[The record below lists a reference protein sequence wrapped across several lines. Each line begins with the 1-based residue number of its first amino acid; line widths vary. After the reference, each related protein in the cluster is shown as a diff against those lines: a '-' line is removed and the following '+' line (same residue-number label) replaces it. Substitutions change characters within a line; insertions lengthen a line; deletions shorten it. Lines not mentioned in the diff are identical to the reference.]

1 MRSQKTKINLLFI
14 GDPDS
19 GYLSNINSLSLHQI
33 SIFMS
38 FESLGLSHN
47 IIHSVKKLGYLKP
60 FPIQEQAVPV
70 ILQGKD
76 LMGIAQTGSGKTA
89 CFVMPILEKLQNS
102 EVKKDRNVQVLILVP
117 TRELAIQIDEVFR
130 AFTENLKRDI
140 RTMAVYGGVSINP
153 QMKGMFGVEI
163 LIATPGRLLDLID
176 HNALSISG
184 IQHLVIDEADK
195 MFQLG
200 FGEEMNK
207 LFAMMPVVKQ
217 TTLFSA
223 TLNDKVSE
231 MKERLSIN
239 PVIIEIKKEEVEIDN
254 IEQLAYH
261 VSPENKGPFLR
272 YLIKE
277 KKVEKALIFVSSTRS
292 ADNLVEKLKKNKI
305 KAVAIHSQ
313 KSQGARRNNL
323 EEFKVNGAQILVA
336 TDLIGRGIHIE
347 SLPCVINY
355 ELPRSPLDYIHRIG
369 RTGRAGEKG
378 TAINI
383 LTDDELQHFRVIQKK
398 MGRKVTLQ
406 RTEGVDLHGY

>member
-1 MRSQKTKINLLFI
+1 
-14 GDPDS
+14 
-19 GYLSNINSLSLHQI
+19 
-33 SIFMS
+33 MS
-38 FESLGLSHN
+38 FESLGLSNN
-47 IIHSVKKLGYLKP
+47 IINSVKKLGYLKP
-60 FPIQEQAVPV
+60 FPIQEQAIPV
-70 ILQGKD
+70 ILEGKD

-89 CFVMPILEKLQNS
+89 CFVMPILEKLQNK
-102 EVKKDRNVQVLILVP
+102 EVKKDRNIQVLILVP

-130 AFTENLKRDI
+130 AFTDNLKRDI

-153 QMKGMFGVEI
+153 QMKGMFGVEV
-163 LIATPGRLLDLID
+163 LIATPGRLLDLIE

-184 IQHLVIDEADK
+184 IRHLVIDEADK

-207 LFAMMPVVKQ
+207 LFGLMPVMKQ
-217 TTLFSA
+217 VTLFSA
-223 TLNDKVSE
+223 TLDDKVSE
-231 MKERLSIN
+231 MKERLSIK
-239 PVIIEIKKEEVEIDN
+239 PTLIEIKREEVQIDD

-305 KAVAIHSQ
+305 KAVAIHGQ

-336 TDLIGRGIHIE
+336 TDLLGRGIHIDA
-347 SLPCVINY
+347 LPCVINY

-398 MGRKVTLQ
+398 MGKKVTLQ
-406 RTEGVDLHGY
+406 RTEGIELHGY

>member
-1 MRSQKTKINLLFI
+1 
-14 GDPDS
+14 
-19 GYLSNINSLSLHQI
+19 
-33 SIFMS
+33 MS

-47 IIHSVKKLGYLKP
+47 IIRSVNKLGYLKP
-60 FPIQEQAVPV
+60 FPIQEQAIPV

-89 CFVMPILEKLQNS
+89 CFVMPILEKLQNA

-130 AFTENLKRDI
+130 AFTDNLKREI

-153 QMKGMFGVEI
+153 QMKGMFGVEV

-207 LFAMMPVVKQ
+207 LFALMPVGRQ

-223 TLNDKVSE
+223 TLNDKVAE

-239 PVIIEIKKEEVEIDN
+239 PTMIEIKKEEVEIDN

-369 RTGRAGEKG
+369 RTGRANEKG

-398 MGRKVTLQ
+398 MGKKITLQ
-406 RTEGVDLHGY
+406 RTEGIDLHGY

>member
-1 MRSQKTKINLLFI
+1 
-14 GDPDS
+14 
-19 GYLSNINSLSLHQI
+19 
-33 SIFMS
+33 MS

-47 IIHSVKKLGYLKP
+47 IIRSVNKLGYLKP

-89 CFVMPILEKLQNS
+89 CFVMPILEKLQNE

-130 AFTENLKRDI
+130 AFTDNLKREV

-153 QMKGMFGVEI
+153 QMKGMFGVEV

-184 IQHLVIDEADK
+184 IKHLVIDEADK

-207 LFAMMPVVKQ
+207 LFAMMPAAKQ
-217 TTLFSA
+217 TILFSA
-223 TLNDKVSE
+223 TLNDKVAE

-239 PVIIEIKKEEVEIDN
+239 PAVIEIKKEEVEIDN

-261 VSPENKGPFLR
+261 VAPENKGPFLR

-369 RTGRAGEKG
+369 RTGRANEKG
-378 TAINI
+378 TAISI

-406 RTEGVDLHGY
+406 RTEGIDLHGY

>member
-1 MRSQKTKINLLFI
+1 
-14 GDPDS
+14 
-19 GYLSNINSLSLHQI
+19 
-33 SIFMS
+33 MS

-47 IIHSVKKLGYLKP
+47 IIQSVKKLGHLKP
-60 FPIQEQAVPV
+60 FPIQEQAIPV

-89 CFVMPILEKLQNS
+89 CFVMPILEKLQNA
-102 EVKKDRNVQVLILVP
+102 EVKKDRNIQVLILVP

-130 AFTENLKRDI
+130 AFTGNLKRDI

-153 QMKGMFGVEI
+153 QMKGMFGVEV
-163 LIATPGRLLDLID
+163 LIATPGRLLDLIE
-176 HNALSISG
+176 HKALSISE
-184 IQHLVIDEADK
+184 IKHLVIDEADK

-200 FGEEMNK
+200 FGDEMNK
-207 LFAMMPVVKQ
+207 LFALMPVMKQ
-217 TTLFSA
+217 TTMFSA
-223 TLNDKVSE
+223 TVDDKVSE
-231 MKERLSIN
+231 IKERLSHN
-239 PVIIEIKKEEVEIDN
+239 PVIIEIKKEAVEIDN

-261 VSPENKGPFLR
+261 VSPEHKGPFLR

-277 KKVEKALIFVSSTRS
+277 KKVEKALVFVSSTKS

-336 TDLIGRGIHIE
+336 TDLLGRGIHIE

-369 RTGRAGEKG
+369 RTGRANEKG
-378 TAINI
+378 TAISI

-398 MGRKVTLQ
+398 MGKKVTLQ
-406 RTEGVDLHGY
+406 RTEGIDLHGY

>member
-1 MRSQKTKINLLFI
+1 
-14 GDPDS
+14 
-19 GYLSNINSLSLHQI
+19 
-33 SIFMS
+33 MS

-47 IIHSVKKLGYLKP
+47 IIRSVKKLGYLKP

-70 ILQGKD
+70 ILEGKD

-89 CFVMPILEKLQNS
+89 CFVMPILEKLQNA
-102 EVKKDRNVQVLILVP
+102 EVKKNRNVQVLILVP

-130 AFTENLKRDI
+130 AFTENLKREV

-153 QMKGMFGVEI
+153 QMKGMFGVEV

-184 IQHLVIDEADK
+184 IKHLVIDEADK

-207 LFAMMPVVKQ
+207 LFAMMPVAKQ

-223 TLNDKVSE
+223 TLNDKVAE

-239 PVIIEIKKEEVEIDN
+239 PIIIEIKKEEVEIDN

-261 VSPENKGPFLR
+261 VAPENKGPFLR

-369 RTGRAGEKG
+369 RTGRANEKG
-378 TAINI
+378 TAISI

-406 RTEGVDLHGY
+406 RTEGIDLHGY

>member
-1 MRSQKTKINLLFI
+1 
-14 GDPDS
+14 
-19 GYLSNINSLSLHQI
+19 
-33 SIFMS
+33 MS

-47 IIHSVKKLGYLKP
+47 IIRSVSKLGYLKP

-76 LMGIAQTGSGKTA
+76 LMGIAETGSGKTA
-89 CFVMPILEKLQNS
+89 CFAMPILEKLQNA
-102 EVKKDRNVQVLILVP
+102 EVKKDRNIQVLILVP
-117 TRELAIQIDEVFR
+117 TRELAIQIDEVFK
-130 AFTENLKRDI
+130 AFTDNLKREI

-153 QMKGMFGVEI
+153 QMKGMYGVEV

-207 LFAMMPVVKQ
+207 LFAMMPVAKQ

-239 PVIIEIKKEEVEIDN
+239 PIIIEIKKEEVEIDN

-398 MGRKVTLQ
+398 MGKKITLQ
-406 RTEGVDLHGY
+406 RTEGIELHGY

>member
-1 MRSQKTKINLLFI
+1 
-14 GDPDS
+14 
-19 GYLSNINSLSLHQI
+19 
-33 SIFMS
+33 MS

-47 IIHSVKKLGYLKP
+47 IIRSVKKLGYLKP
-60 FPIQEQAVPV
+60 FPIQEQTVPV
-70 ILQGKD
+70 ILRGKD

-89 CFVMPILEKLQNS
+89 CFVMPILEKLQNT

-130 AFTENLKRDI
+130 AFTDNLKREI

-153 QMKGMFGVEI
+153 QMKGLFGVEV

-195 MFQLG
+195 MFQSG

-207 LFAMMPVVKQ
+207 LFAMMPVARQ
-217 TTLFSA
+217 TILFSA

-239 PVIIEIKKEEVEIDN
+239 PTIVEIKKEEVEIDN

-261 VSPENKGPFLR
+261 VAPENKGPFLR

-277 KKVEKALIFVSSTRS
+277 KKVEKALIFVSSTRA

-323 EEFKVNGAQILVA
+323 EEFKSNGAQILVA

-369 RTGRAGEKG
+369 RTGRAHEKG
-378 TAINI
+378 TAITI

-406 RTEGVDLHGY
+406 RTEDVNLHGY

>member
-1 MRSQKTKINLLFI
+1 
-14 GDPDS
+14 
-19 GYLSNINSLSLHQI
+19 
-33 SIFMS
+33 MS

-47 IIHSVKKLGYLKP
+47 IIRSVNKLGYLKP

-130 AFTENLKRDI
+130 AFTENLKREV

-378 TAINI
+378 TVINI

-406 RTEGVDLHGY
+406 RTEGIDLHGY

>member
-1 MRSQKTKINLLFI
+1 
-14 GDPDS
+14 
-19 GYLSNINSLSLHQI
+19 
-33 SIFMS
+33 MS

-47 IIHSVKKLGYLKP
+47 IIRSVKKLGYLKP
-60 FPIQEQAVPV
+60 FPIQEQAVPA

-76 LMGIAQTGSGKTA
+76 LMGIAKTGSGKTA
-89 CFVMPILEKLQNS
+89 CFVMPILEKLQNT
-102 EVKKDRNVQVLILVP
+102 EAKKGRHVQVLILVP

-130 AFTENLKRDI
+130 AFTETLKRDI

-153 QMKGMFGVEI
+153 QMKGMFGVEV

-176 HNALSISG
+176 HNALSISE
-184 IQHLVIDEADK
+184 IKHLVIDEADK

-200 FGEEMNK
+200 FGEEMNR
-207 LFAMMPVVKQ
+207 LFELMPVVKQ

-223 TLNDKVSE
+223 TLNDKVTE

-239 PVIIEIKKEEVEIDN
+239 PTIIEIKKEDVEIDN
-254 IEQLAYH
+254 IEQFAYH
-261 VSPENKGPFLR
+261 VAPENKGPFLR

-313 KSQGARRNNL
+313 KSQGARKNNL
-323 EEFKVNGAQILVA
+323 EEFKSNGAQILVA
-336 TDLIGRGIHIE
+336 TDLIGRGIHIDY
-347 SLPCVINY
+347 LPCVINY

-369 RTGRAGEKG
+369 RTGRANEKG

-398 MGRKVTLQ
+398 MGKKVPLE
-406 RTEGVDLHGY
+406 RTEGINLHGY

>member
-1 MRSQKTKINLLFI
+1 
-14 GDPDS
+14 
-19 GYLSNINSLSLHQI
+19 
-33 SIFMS
+33 MS

-89 CFVMPILEKLQNS
+89 CFVMPILEKLQNA
-102 EVKKDRNVQVLILVP
+102 ETKKDRNIQVLILVP
-117 TRELAIQIDEVFR
+117 TRELAIQIDEVFQ
-130 AFTENLKRDI
+130 AFTDNLKREI

-153 QMKGMFGVEI
+153 QMKSMYGVEI

-184 IQHLVIDEADK
+184 IQHLVVDEADK

-207 LFAMMPVVKQ
+207 LFAIMPVAKQ

-231 MKERLSIN
+231 IKERLSIN
-239 PVIIEIKKEEVEIDN
+239 PVMIEIKKEEVEIDN

-378 TAINI
+378 TAISI

-398 MGRKVTLQ
+398 MGKKVTLQ
-406 RTEGVDLHGY
+406 RTEDINLHGY

>member
-1 MRSQKTKINLLFI
+1 
-14 GDPDS
+14 
-19 GYLSNINSLSLHQI
+19 
-33 SIFMS
+33 MS
-38 FESLGLSHN
+38 FESLGLSSN
-47 IIHSVKKLGYLKP
+47 IINSVKKLGYLKP
-60 FPIQEQAVPV
+60 FPIQEQAIPV

-89 CFVMPILEKLQNS
+89 CFVMPILEKLQNT

-130 AFTENLKRDI
+130 AFTDNLKREI

-153 QMKGMFGVEI
+153 QMKGMFGVEV

-176 HNALSISG
+176 NNALSISG

-200 FGEEMNK
+200 FGDEMNK
-207 LFAMMPVVKQ
+207 LFGLMPAMKQ

-223 TLNDKVSE
+223 TLDDKVSE
-231 MKERLSIN
+231 MKQRLSIN
-239 PVIIEIKKEEVEIDN
+239 PTLIEIKKEEVELDD
-254 IEQLAYH
+254 IEQLAFH

-277 KKVEKALIFVSSTRS
+277 KKVEKALIFVSSTKS

-336 TDLIGRGIHIE
+336 TDLLGRGIHID

-378 TAINI
+378 TAISI

-398 MGRKVTLQ
+398 MGKKVTLQ
-406 RTEGVDLHGY
+406 RTEGIELHGY

>member
-1 MRSQKTKINLLFI
+1 
-14 GDPDS
+14 
-19 GYLSNINSLSLHQI
+19 
-33 SIFMS
+33 MS

-47 IIHSVKKLGYLKP
+47 IIRSVNKLGYLKP

-89 CFVMPILEKLQNS
+89 CFVMPILEKLQNA
-102 EVKKDRNVQVLILVP
+102 EVKKDRNVEVLILVP

-130 AFTENLKRDI
+130 AFTDNLKREI

-153 QMKGMFGVEI
+153 QMKGMFGVEVI
-163 LIATPGRLLDLID
+163 IATPGRLLDLIE
-176 HNALSISG
+176 HKAVSISR
-184 IQHLVIDEADK
+184 IKHLVIDEADK

-207 LFAMMPVVKQ
+207 LFAMMPVAKQ

-239 PVIIEIKKEEVEIDN
+239 PVMIEIKKEEVEIDN

-277 KKVEKALIFVSSTRS
+277 KNIEKALIFVSSTRS

-313 KSQGARRNNL
+313 KSQRARRNNL
-323 EEFKVNGAQILVA
+323 EEFKSSGAQILVA

-347 SLPCVINY
+347 SLPYVINY

-369 RTGRAGEKG
+369 RTGRANEKG

-398 MGRKVTLQ
+398 MGKKVTLQ
-406 RTEGVDLHGY
+406 RTEDINLHGY

>member
-1 MRSQKTKINLLFI
+1 
-14 GDPDS
+14 
-19 GYLSNINSLSLHQI
+19 
-33 SIFMS
+33 MS
-38 FESLGLSHN
+38 FEALGLSSN
-47 IIHSVKKLGYLKP
+47 IIRSVKKMGFLKP
-60 FPIQEQAVPV
+60 FPIQEQAIPV

-89 CFVMPILEKLQNS
+89 CFVMPILEKLQYT

-130 AFTENLKRDI
+130 AFTDNLKREV

-153 QMKGMFGVEI
+153 QMKGMFGIEV

-184 IQHLVIDEADK
+184 IKHLVIDEADK

-207 LFAMMPVVKQ
+207 LFAMMPVAKQ

-223 TLNDKVSE
+223 TLDDKVSE
-231 MKERLSIN
+231 MKQRLSIN
-239 PVIIEIKKEEVEIDN
+239 PTLIEIKKEEVEIDN

-261 VSPENKGPFLR
+261 VTPENKGPFLR

-313 KSQGARRNNL
+313 KSQGARKNNL

-336 TDLIGRGIHIE
+336 TDLIGRGIHIDN
-347 SLPCVINY
+347 LPCVINY

-378 TAINI
+378 IAINI

-398 MGRKVTLQ
+398 MGKKVTLQ
-406 RTEGVDLHGY
+406 RTEGLDLHGY

>member
-1 MRSQKTKINLLFI
+1 
-14 GDPDS
+14 
-19 GYLSNINSLSLHQI
+19 
-33 SIFMS
+33 MS

-47 IIHSVKKLGYLKP
+47 IIRSVKKLGYLKP

-89 CFVMPILEKLQNS
+89 CFVMPILEKLQNA

-117 TRELAIQIDEVFR
+117 TRELAIQIDEVCR
-130 AFTENLKRDI
+130 AFTENLKREV

-153 QMKGMFGVEI
+153 QMKGMFGVEV

-184 IQHLVIDEADK
+184 IKHLVIDEADK

-207 LFAMMPVVKQ
+207 LFAMMPVAKQ

-223 TLNDKVSE
+223 TLNDKVAE

-239 PVIIEIKKEEVEIDN
+239 PTIIEIKKEEVEIDN

-261 VSPENKGPFLR
+261 VAPENKGPFLR

-369 RTGRAGEKG
+369 RTGRANEKG
-378 TAINI
+378 TAISI

-406 RTEGVDLHGY
+406 RTEGIDLHGY

>member
-1 MRSQKTKINLLFI
+1 
-14 GDPDS
+14 
-19 GYLSNINSLSLHQI
+19 
-33 SIFMS
+33 
-38 FESLGLSHN
+38 
-47 IIHSVKKLGYLKP
+47 LGYLKP

-70 ILQGKD
+70 ILQGKN

-89 CFVMPILEKLQNS
+89 CFVMPILDKLQKT
-102 EVKKDRNVQVLILVP
+102 EVKKDRKIQVLILVP
-117 TRELAIQIDEVFR
+117 TRELAIQIDEVFK
-130 AFTENLKRDI
+130 AFTDNLNREI

-153 QMKGMFGVEI
+153 QMKGMFGVEV

-176 HNALSISG
+176 HNAVSIST

-207 LFAMMPVVKQ
+207 LFAMMPVAKQ
-217 TTLFSA
+217 VTLFSA

-231 MKERLSIN
+231 IKERLSID
-239 PVIIEIKKEEVEIDN
+239 PVIIEIKKEEVEIDH
-254 IEQLAYH
+254 IEQFAYH
-261 VSPENKGPFLR
+261 VAPENKGPFLR

-355 ELPRSPLDYIHRIG
+355 ELPRSPLDYVHRIG
-369 RTGRAGEKG
+369 RTGRAGETG
-378 TAINI
+378 TAISI

-398 MGRKVTLQ
+398 MGKKVTLQ
-406 RTEGVDLHGY
+406 RTEDINLHGY

>member
-1 MRSQKTKINLLFI
+1 
-14 GDPDS
+14 
-19 GYLSNINSLSLHQI
+19 
-33 SIFMS
+33 MS

-47 IIHSVKKLGYLKP
+47 IIRSVKKLGYLKP

-89 CFVMPILEKLQNS
+89 CFVMPILEKLQNA

-130 AFTENLKRDI
+130 AFTDNLKREV

-153 QMKGMFGVEI
+153 QMKGMFGVEV

-184 IQHLVIDEADK
+184 IKHLVIDEADK

-207 LFAMMPVVKQ
+207 LFAMMPVAKQ

-239 PVIIEIKKEEVEIDN
+239 PTIIEIKKEEVEIDN

-261 VSPENKGPFLR
+261 VAPENKGPFLR

-369 RTGRAGEKG
+369 RTGRAHEKG
-378 TAINI
+378 TAITI

-406 RTEGVDLHGY
+406 RTEGIDLHGY

>member
-1 MRSQKTKINLLFI
+1 
-14 GDPDS
+14 
-19 GYLSNINSLSLHQI
+19 
-33 SIFMS
+33 MS
-38 FESLGLSHN
+38 FESLGLSPN
-47 IIHSVKKLGYLKP
+47 IIRSVKKLGYLKP

-76 LMGIAQTGSGKTA
+76 LMGIAKTGSGKTA
-89 CFVMPILEKLQNS
+89 CFVMPILEKLQNT
-102 EVKKDRNVQVLILVP
+102 EVKKGRNIQVLILVP

-130 AFTENLKRDI
+130 AFTENLKREV

-153 QMKGMFGVEI
+153 QMKGMFGVEV

-231 MKERLSIN
+231 MKERLSID
-239 PVIIEIKKEEVEIDN
+239 PVIVEIKKEEVEIDN
-254 IEQLAYH
+254 IEQFAYH
-261 VSPENKGPFLR
+261 VSPEKKGPFLR

-277 KKVEKALIFVSSTRS
+277 QNIEKALIFVSSTRS

-323 EEFKVNGAQILVA
+323 EEFKGKGAQILVA

-369 RTGRAGEKG
+369 RTGRANEKG
-378 TAINI
+378 TAITI

-406 RTEGVDLHGY
+406 RTEDIDLHGY

>member
-1 MRSQKTKINLLFI
+1 
-14 GDPDS
+14 
-19 GYLSNINSLSLHQI
+19 
-33 SIFMS
+33 MS
-38 FESLGLSHN
+38 FESLGLSSN
-47 IIHSVKKLGYLKP
+47 IIRSVKKLGYLKP

-89 CFVMPILEKLQNS
+89 CFVMPILEKLQNT

-130 AFTENLKRDI
+130 AFTENLKREV

-153 QMKGMFGVEI
+153 QMKGAFGVEV
-163 LIATPGRLLDLID
+163 LIATPGRLLDLIE
-176 HNALSISG
+176 HNALSISR

-207 LFAMMPVVKQ
+207 LFAMMPVAKQ
-217 TTLFSA
+217 VTLFSA
-223 TLNDKVSE
+223 TLNDKISE

-239 PVIIEIKKEEVEIDN
+239 PTIIEIKKQEVELDN

-261 VSPENKGPFLR
+261 VAPENKGPFLR

-277 KKVEKALIFVSSTRS
+277 RNIEKALIFVSSTRS

-323 EEFKVNGAQILVA
+323 EEFKGKGAQILVA
-336 TDLIGRGIHIE
+336 TDLIGRGIHID
-347 SLPCVINY
+347 SLPYVINY
-355 ELPRSPLDYIHRIG
+355 EMPRSPLDYVHRIG
-369 RTGRAGEKG
+369 RTGRANEKG
-378 TAINI
+378 TAISI
-383 LTDDELQHFRVIQKK
+383 LTDEELQHFRVIQKK
-398 MGRKVTLQ
+398 MGKKVTLQ
-406 RTEGVDLHGY
+406 RTEDINLHGY

>member
-1 MRSQKTKINLLFI
+1 
-14 GDPDS
+14 
-19 GYLSNINSLSLHQI
+19 
-33 SIFMS
+33 MS
-38 FESLGLSHN
+38 FESLGLSSN

-60 FPIQEQAVPV
+60 FPIQEQAIPI

-89 CFVMPILEKLQNS
+89 CFVMPILEKLQNA

-117 TRELAIQIDEVFR
+117 TRELAIQINEVFR
-130 AFTENLKRDI
+130 AFTENLKREI

-153 QMKGMFGVEI
+153 QMKGMFGVEV

-200 FGEEMNK
+200 FGEEMDK
-207 LFAMMPVVKQ
+207 LFGMMPVMKQ

-223 TLNDKVSE
+223 TLDDKVSE
-231 MKERLSIN
+231 MKKRISMN
-239 PVIIEIKKEEVEIDN
+239 PTLIEIKKEEVEIDN

-261 VSPENKGPFLR
+261 VAPEDKGPFLR

-277 KKVEKALIFVSSTRS
+277 KKVEKALIFVSSTKS

-398 MGRKVTLQ
+398 MGKKITLQ
-406 RTEGVDLHGY
+406 RTEGIDLHGY

>member
-1 MRSQKTKINLLFI
+1 
-14 GDPDS
+14 
-19 GYLSNINSLSLHQI
+19 
-33 SIFMS
+33 MS
-38 FESLGLSHN
+38 FESLGLSSN
-47 IIHSVKKLGYLKP
+47 IISSVKKLGYLKP
-60 FPIQEQAVPV
+60 FPIQEKAIPV
-70 ILQGKD
+70 ILEGKD

-89 CFVMPILEKLQNS
+89 CFVMPILEKMQNA
-102 EVKKDRNVQVLILVP
+102 EVKKDRNIEVLILVP

-130 AFTENLKRDI
+130 AFTDHLKREI

-153 QMKGMFGVEI
+153 QMKGMFGVEV

-184 IQHLVIDEADK
+184 IQHLVVDEADK
-195 MFQLG
+195 MFQMG
-200 FGEEMNK
+200 FGEEMNQ
-207 LFAMMPVVKQ
+207 LFGLMPVMKQ

-223 TLNDKVSE
+223 TLDDKVSE
-231 MKERLSIN
+231 MKQRLSIN
-239 PVIIEIKKEEVEIDN
+239 PTLIEIKKEDVAIDD
-254 IEQLAYH
+254 IEQIAYH
-261 VSPENKGPFLR
+261 VSPESKGPFLR

-277 KKVEKALIFVSSTRS
+277 KKVGKALIFVSSTRS

-336 TDLIGRGIHIE
+336 TDLIGRGIHIDD
-347 SLPCVINY
+347 LPCVINY

-378 TAINI
+378 TAISI
-383 LTDDELQHFRVIQKK
+383 LTHDELQHFRVIQKK
-398 MGRKVTLQ
+398 MGKKVTLQ
-406 RTEGVDLHGY
+406 RTGDIDLHGY

>member
-1 MRSQKTKINLLFI
+1 
-14 GDPDS
+14 
-19 GYLSNINSLSLHQI
+19 
-33 SIFMS
+33 MS
-38 FESLGLSHN
+38 FESLGLSSN
-47 IIHSVKKLGYLKP
+47 IIRSVKKLGYLKP

-70 ILQGKD
+70 ILQGKN

-89 CFVMPILEKLQNS
+89 CFVMPILEKLQNT

-130 AFTENLKRDI
+130 AFTENLKREV

-153 QMKGMFGVEI
+153 QMKGAFGVEV
-163 LIATPGRLLDLID
+163 LIATPGRLLDLIE
-176 HNALSISG
+176 HNALSISR

-207 LFAMMPVVKQ
+207 LFTMMPVAKQ
-217 TTLFSA
+217 VTLFSA
-223 TLNDKVSE
+223 TLNDKISE

-239 PVIIEIKKEEVEIDN
+239 PTIIEIKKQEVELDN

-261 VSPENKGPFLR
+261 VAPENKGPFLR

-277 KKVEKALIFVSSTRS
+277 RNIEKALIFVSSTRS

-323 EEFKVNGAQILVA
+323 EEFKGKGAQILVA
-336 TDLIGRGIHIE
+336 TDLIGRGIHID
-347 SLPCVINY
+347 SLPYVINY
-355 ELPRSPLDYIHRIG
+355 ELPRSPLDYVHRIG
-369 RTGRAGEKG
+369 RTGRANEKG
-378 TAINI
+378 TAISI
-383 LTDDELQHFRVIQKK
+383 LTDEELQHFRVIQKK
-398 MGRKVTLQ
+398 MGKKVTLQ
-406 RTEGVDLHGY
+406 RTEDINLHGY

>member
-1 MRSQKTKINLLFI
+1 
-14 GDPDS
+14 
-19 GYLSNINSLSLHQI
+19 
-33 SIFMS
+33 MS
-38 FESLGLSHN
+38 FESLGLSHH
-47 IIHSVKKLGYLKP
+47 IIRSVNKLGYLKP

-130 AFTENLKRDI
+130 AFTGNLKREI

-153 QMKGMFGVEI
+153 QMKGMFGVEV

-207 LFAMMPVVKQ
+207 LFTLMPAVKQ

-369 RTGRAGEKG
+369 RTGRANEKG
-378 TAINI
+378 TAISI

-398 MGRKVTLQ
+398 MGKKVTLQ
-406 RTEGVDLHGY
+406 RTEGINLHGY

>member
-1 MRSQKTKINLLFI
+1 MSAAYCILRLT
-14 GDPDS
+14 P
-19 GYLSNINSLSLHQI
+19 NINSLSLQEI

-47 IIHSVKKLGYLKP
+47 IIRSVKKLGYLKP
-60 FPIQEQAVPV
+60 FPIQEQAIPV

-89 CFVMPILEKLQNS
+89 CFVMPILEKLQNTD
-102 EVKKDRNVQVLILVP
+102 VKKDRNVQVLILVP

-130 AFTENLKRDI
+130 AFTENLKREV

-153 QMKGMFGVEI
+153 QMKGMFGVEV

-184 IQHLVIDEADK
+184 IKHLVIDEADK

-207 LFAMMPVVKQ
+207 LFAIMPVAKQ

-239 PVIIEIKKEEVEIDN
+239 PTIIEIKKEEVEIDN

-261 VSPENKGPFLR
+261 VAPENKGPFLR

-369 RTGRAGEKG
+369 RTGRANEKG
-378 TAINI
+378 TAISI

-406 RTEGVDLHGY
+406 RTEGIDLHGY

>member
-1 MRSQKTKINLLFI
+1 
-14 GDPDS
+14 
-19 GYLSNINSLSLHQI
+19 
-33 SIFMS
+33 MS

-47 IIHSVKKLGYLKP
+47 IIRSVKKLGYLKP
-60 FPIQEQAVPV
+60 FPIQEQAIPV

-89 CFVMPILEKLQNS
+89 CFVMPILEKLQNA

-130 AFTENLKRDI
+130 AFTENLKREI

-153 QMKGMFGVEI
+153 QMKGMFGIEI

-184 IQHLVIDEADK
+184 IRHLVIDEADK

-207 LFAMMPVVKQ
+207 LFALMPVAKQ

-239 PVIIEIKKEEVEIDN
+239 PTMIEIKQEEVEIDN

-355 ELPRSPLDYIHRIG
+355 ELPRSPSDYIHRIG
-369 RTGRAGEKG
+369 RTGRANEKG
-378 TAINI
+378 IAISI

-398 MGRKVTLQ
+398 MGKKVALQ
-406 RTEGVDLHGY
+406 RTGDIDLHGY

>member
-1 MRSQKTKINLLFI
+1 
-14 GDPDS
+14 
-19 GYLSNINSLSLHQI
+19 
-33 SIFMS
+33 MS
-38 FESLGLSHN
+38 FESLGLSSN
-47 IIHSVKKLGYLKP
+47 IIRSVKKLGYLKP

-102 EVKKDRNVQVLILVP
+102 EAKKDRNIQVLILVP

-130 AFTENLKRDI
+130 AFTENLKREI

-153 QMKGMFGVEI
+153 QMKGMFGVEV

-200 FGEEMNK
+200 FGEEMDK
-207 LFAMMPVVKQ
+207 LFAQMPVVKQ

-239 PVIIEIKKEEVEIDN
+239 PTLIEIKKEEVEIDN

-369 RTGRAGEKG
+369 RTGRANEKG

-398 MGRKVTLQ
+398 MGKKIPLQ
-406 RTEGVDLHGY
+406 RTEGIDLHGY

>member
-1 MRSQKTKINLLFI
+1 
-14 GDPDS
+14 
-19 GYLSNINSLSLHQI
+19 
-33 SIFMS
+33 MS
-38 FESLGLSHN
+38 FESLGLSSN

-60 FPIQEQAVPV
+60 FPIQEQAIPV

-76 LMGIAQTGSGKTA
+76 LVGIAQTGSGKTA
-89 CFVMPILEKLQNS
+89 CFVMPILEKLQNA
-102 EVKKDRNVQVLILVP
+102 EVKKDRNVQVLVLVP

-130 AFTENLKRDI
+130 AFTENLKREI

-153 QMKGMFGVEI
+153 QMKGMFGVEV

-200 FGEEMNK
+200 FGDEMNK
-207 LFAMMPVVKQ
+207 IFGMMPVMKQ

-223 TLNDKVSE
+223 TLDAQVSE
-231 MKERLSIN
+231 MKKRVSMN
-239 PVIIEIKKEEVEIDN
+239 PVLIEIKKEEVEIDH
-254 IEQLAYH
+254 IEQVAYH
-261 VSPENKGPFLR
+261 VAPENKGPFLR

-277 KKVEKALIFVSSTRS
+277 KMVEKALIFVSSTKS

-398 MGRKVTLQ
+398 MGKKVTLQ
-406 RTEGVDLHGY
+406 RTEGLDLHGY